1 MNVTICSRKSAEE
14 LLRNGFPPH
23 AAVISFYDPPSTDRP
38 APTPPLDY
46 TGAAARVF
54 TVAVRDL
61 DLSVLPDVGLT
72 YDTYLPEADAL
83 AAFIYQARADGLD
96 ILCQCEYGQR
106 RSAACAAAILEHFDG
121 TGISIFADYRYYPNQ
136 VVYHKIMDALI
147 RRGSNEQQCPK
158 AQ

>member
-1 MNVTICSRKSAEE
+1 MNVTICSRKAAEE
-14 LLRNGFPPH
+14 LLRTDALSH
-23 AAVISFYDPPSTDRP
+23 TAVISFCDPPSTDRP

-72 YDTYLPEADAL
+72 YDTYLLEADAL

-96 ILCQCEYGQR
+96 ILCQCEYGQS
-106 RSAACAAAILEHFDG
+106 RSAACAAAILEHFDS

-136 VVYHKIMDALI
+136 VVYHKIIDALI
-147 RRGSNEQQCPK
+147 RHGLNEQHHAK
-158 AQ
+158 KL

>member
-1 MNVTICSRKSAEE
+1 MNVTICSRKRAEE
-14 LLRNGFPPH
+14 LLRNGFPPRT
-23 AAVISFYDPPSTDRP
+23 AVISFCDPPSTDRH

-46 TGAAARVF
+46 TGTAARVF

-96 ILCQCEYGQR
+96 ILCQCEYG
-106 RSAACAAAILEHFDG
+106 AAAILEHFDS

-136 VVYHKIMDALI
+136 VVYHKIMDALT
-147 RRGSNEQQCPK
+147 RYGLNEQHHAK
-158 AQ
+158 KL

>member
-1 MNVTICSRKSAEE
+1 MNVTICSRKAAEE
-14 LLRNGFPPH
+14 LLRTDALSH
-23 AAVISFYDPPSTDRP
+23 TAVISFCDPPSTDRP

-72 YDTYLPEADAL
+72 YDTYLLEADAL

-96 ILCQCEYGQR
+96 ILCQCEYGQS
-106 RSAACAAAILEHFDG
+106 RSAACAAAILEHFDS

-136 VVYHKIMDALI
+136 VVYH
-147 RRGSNEQQCPK
+147 
-158 AQ
+158 

>member
-1 MNVTICSRKSAEE
+1 MNVTICSRKAAEE
-14 LLRNGFPPH
+14 LLRTDALSH
-23 AAVISFYDPPSTDRP
+23 TAVISFCDPPSTDRP

-72 YDTYLPEADAL
+72 YDTYLLEADAL

-96 ILCQCEYGQR
+96 ILCQCEYGQS
-106 RSAACAAAILEHFDG
+106 RSAACAAAILEHFDS

-147 RRGSNEQQCPK
+147 RRGSNERQCPK

>member
-1 MNVTICSRKSAEE
+1 MNVTICSRKAAEE
-14 LLRNGFPPH
+14 LLRTDALSH
-23 AAVISFYDPPSTDRP
+23 TAVISFCDPPSTDRP

-72 YDTYLPEADAL
+72 YDTYLLEADAL

-96 ILCQCEYGQR
+96 ILCQCEYGQS
-106 RSAACAAAILEHFDG
+106 RSAACAAAILEHFDS

-147 RRGSNEQQCPK
+147 RRGLNEQQCPK

>member
-1 MNVTICSRKSAEE
+1 MNVTICSRKAAEE
-14 LLRNGFPPH
+14 LLRTDALSH
-23 AAVISFYDPPSTDRP
+23 TAVISFCDPPSTDRP

-72 YDTYLPEADAL
+72 YDTYLLEADAL

-96 ILCQCEYGQR
+96 ILCQCEYGQS
-106 RSAACAAAILEHFDG
+106 RSAACAAAILEYFNG
-121 TGISIFADYRYYPNQ
+121 TGTSVFADYRYYPNQ
-136 VVYHKIMDALI
+136 VVYHKIMDALT
-147 RRGSNEQQCPK
+147 RYGQE
-158 AQ
+158 AQPSA

>member
-1 MNVTICSRKSAEE
+1 MNVTICSRKAAEE
-14 LLRNGFPPH
+14 LLRTD
-23 AAVISFYDPPSTDRP
+23 ALSRTAVIAFCDPSSTDRP

-83 AAFIYQARADGLD
+83 VAFIYQARADGLD
-96 ILCQCEYGQR
+96 ILCQCEYGQS
-106 RSAACAAAILEHFDG
+106 RSAACAAAILEHFDS

-147 RRGSNEQQCPK
+147 RRGVNEQQCPK

>member
-1 MNVTICSRKSAEE
+1 MNVTICSRKAAEE
-14 LLRNGFPPH
+14 LLRTDALSH
-23 AAVISFYDPPSTDRP
+23 TAVISFCDPPSTDRP

-72 YDTYLPEADAL
+72 YDTYLLEADAL

-96 ILCQCEYGQR
+96 ILCQCEYGQS
-106 RSAACAAAILEHFDG
+106 RSAACAAAILEHFDS

-147 RRGSNEQQCPK
+147 RCGLNEQHHAK
-158 AQ
+158 KL

>member
-1 MNVTICSRKSAEE
+1 MNVTICSRKAAEE
-14 LLRNGFPPH
+14 LLRTD
-23 AAVISFYDPPSTDRP
+23 ALSRTAVISFCDPPSPDRH

-96 ILCQCEYGQR
+96 ILCQCEYGQSL
-106 RSAACAAAILEHFDG
+106 SAACAAAILEYFNG
-121 TGISIFADYRYYPNQ
+121 TGTSIFADYRYYPNQ
-136 VVYHKIMDALI
+136 VVYHKIMDALTQH
-147 RRGSNEQQCPK
+147 GLEAQQ
-158 AQ
+158 

>member
-1 MNVTICSRKSAEE
+1 MNVTICSRKAAEE
-14 LLRNGFPPH
+14 LLRTDALSH
-23 AAVISFYDPPSTDRP
+23 TAVISFCDPPSTDRP

-72 YDTYLPEADAL
+72 YDTYLLEADAL

-96 ILCQCEYGQR
+96 ILCQCEYGQS
-106 RSAACAAAILEHFDG
+106 RSAACAAAILEHFDS

-136 VVYHKIMDALI
+136 VVYHKILSLI
-147 RRGSNEQQCPK
+147 HISEPTRPY
-158 AQ
+158 

>member
-1 MNVTICSRKSAEE
+1 MNVTICSRKAAEE
-14 LLRNGFPPH
+14 LLRTDALSH
-23 AAVISFYDPPSTDRP
+23 TAVISFCDPPSTDRP

-72 YDTYLPEADAL
+72 YDTYLLEADAL

-96 ILCQCEYGQR
+96 ILCQCEYGQS
-106 RSAACAAAILEHFDG
+106 RSAACAAAILEHFDS

-136 VVYHKIMDALI
+136 VVYHKIIDALI

>member
-1 MNVTICSRKSAEE
+1 MNVTICSRKAAEE
-14 LLRNGFPPH
+14 LLRTDALSH
-23 AAVISFYDPPSTDRP
+23 TAVISFCDPPSTDRP

-72 YDTYLPEADAL
+72 YDTYLLEADAL

-96 ILCQCEYGQR
+96 ILCQCEYGQS

-136 VVYHKIMDALI
+136 VVYHKIIDALI
-147 RRGSNEQQCPK
+147 RHGLNEQHHAK
-158 AQ
+158 KL